1 MSLRYSHQPKR
12 AATLRNHRPTEGTG
26 CNVTTAN
33 YIAVTLTGA
42 EFGNSKMRFFLA
54 YGT

>member
-1 MSLRYSHQPKR
+1 MP
-12 AATLRNHRPTEGTG
+12 RNHRPTQGTG

-33 YIAVTLTGA
+33 YMAVKVTVA
-42 EFGNSKMRFFLA
+42 EIGNPKLRFFLA